1 MAQDIKRKIVLEGE
15 KEFNAA
21 IRESGRN
28 IRTLTSEMKAE
39 TAELGRNATEQ
50 QKAEV
55 KAKALQKQ
63 IQEQE
68 KIVKTLRAA
77 LAQAKQQYGD
87 NEDVVQKWEQ
97 KLNDARTTLGNM
109 KNNLEELG
117 GGLDKT
123 SDQFKRATDSAAG
136 TVIATKSVA
145 DALGEIGSVGDSI
158 SGAME
163 NIFTGIVHGASE
175 MVSELWE
182 MISETA
188 ARANN
193 WTDIAGYWNTD
204 PQKIQQYARAVQA
217 SANSFDDLNSTVSKI
232 VLGGKGDKITELLGV
247 SDVNYQDDWAYAM
260 AVMDRMDEMSKSGAD
275 MTPVYEEIFGE
286 KRAQKVMDLINDW
299 GEIQKNLTEF
309 NGNET
314 GYGLTD
320 EQMQQANDL
329 WVQINKIEAKWD
341 ALQDRFAAGFGTIT
355 GNLLINVEGR
365 LDAISDFLNADTEEE
380 REQALADFRANVEDF
395 FTKAAEALRAGLE
408 ILHQVGEE
416 FQESEDPLVRTVGDI
431 MVNMSNAL
439 QWMVDNQEAVK
450 GAFETIFG
458 MYLLAKLASVAG
470 KLASIMVQI
479 EAIKKFSAMN
489 AGDAAASGA
498 GGAAAAGAGGA
509 VGAVLPALAG
519 AGGFAVGML
528 PAGSA
533 DDQEDSLYDQ
543 NGNVT
548 AAGRRNGL
556 PERIEDYDSYVNGR
570 YVEDFIKA
578 YVEDV
583 EKGANAAGREWYRDK
598 AKRYSPE
605 TTAQMEALM
614 DAVDGL
620 EEAGEKIDL
629 AALLGNAGIDTTE
642 TPEQQTTQA
651 DMTPTQA
658 QLEAAE
664 IWWDYLHN
672 RDTGDGRDPFDVFDS
687 AFATNDSLYEKL
699 DALIDA
705 IRTEAENGNPD
716 GWNLEDLPANWWLLD
731 PGAWQAGSSGQT
743 GNNITSSDL
752 QSFRGLP
759 AGILEATRAGA
770 AAGVSGIRVTLDGVT
785 VGRLVA
791 PYVSES
797 IARDVII

>member
-21 IRESGRN
+21 IKESGRN
-28 IRTLTSEMKAE
+28 IKTLTSEMKAE

-55 KAKALQKQ
+55 KYKSLQKQ

-68 KIVKTLRAA
+68 KIVKNLREA

-109 KNNLEELG
+109 KNDLDDLG
-117 GGLDKT
+117 DGLGKT
-123 SDQFKRATDSAAG
+123 RDGFKQAADG
-136 TVIATKSVA
+136 AAETVTATKSVA
-145 DALGEIGSVGDSI
+145 DALGEIGNVGDSI

-163 NIFTGIVHGASE
+163 NIFTGIVSGAGDV
-175 MVSELWE
+175 VSELWG
-182 MISETA
+182 MISSTA

-217 SANSFDDLNSTVSKI
+217 SANSFDDLNSAVSKI
-232 VLGGKGDKITELLGV
+232 VLGGKGKKITELIGV

-260 AVMDRMDEMSKSGAD
+260 AVMDRMAEMSQSGMD
-275 MTPVYEEIFGE
+275 MTPAYEEIFGE
-286 KRAQKVMDLINDW
+286 ERAQKVMDLINDW
-299 GEIQKNLTEF
+299 GEIQKNLKEF

-320 EQMQQANDL
+320 EQMQQSNDL
-329 WVQINKIEAKWD
+329 WVQINRLETKWD
-341 ALQDRFAAGFGTIT
+341 ALKDKFAAGFGTIT
-355 GNLLINVEGR
+355 GSLLINAEDG
-365 LDAISDFLNADTEEE
+365 LDAIADFLNADTPEE
-380 REQALADFRANVEDF
+380 REQALEKFRANVEEF
-395 FTKAAEALRAGLE
+395 FTKAAEALRAGIG

-416 FQESEDPLVRTVGDI
+416 FQESEDPQVHAVGDI
-431 MVNMSNAL
+431 MVNISNAL

-450 GAFETIFG
+450 TAFETIFG
-458 MYLLAKLASVAG
+458 FYLTAKLASVAG
-470 KLASIMVQI
+470 KLASIIMQI
-479 EAIKKFSAMN
+479 EAIKAFSAMV
-489 AGDAAASGA
+489 AAGA

-509 VGAVLPALAG
+509 ATAGTGFLPLLAG
-519 AGGFAVGML
+519 AGGFVIGML

-533 DDQEDSLYDQ
+533 GDQEDSLYDK
-543 NGNVT
+543 NGDVT
-548 AAGRRNGL
+548 DAGRRNGL
-556 PERIEDYDSYVNGR
+556 PARIEDYDDYINGR
-570 YVEDFIKA
+570 YVEDFVKS
-578 YVEDV
+578 YVDAV
-583 EKGANAAGREWYRDK
+583 QKGADETVREAYRES
-598 AKRYSPE
+598 AKNNSSPE
-605 TTAQMEALM
+605 KTVQMTQLM
-614 DAVDGL
+614 DTVDRL
-620 EEAGEKIDL
+620 TEAGEKIDIE
-629 AALLGNAGIDTTE
+629 ALLANAGIAVT
-642 TPEQQTTQA
+642 TPEPQTTPA
-651 DMTPTQA
+651 AMTPTQA

-664 IWWDYLHN
+664 ILWDHLHD
-672 RDTGDGRDPFDVFDS
+672 RDTGDGRDPYAVFTD
-687 AFATNDSLYEKL
+687 AYGTNDSLIDRL
-699 DALIDA
+699 DALIEA
-705 IRTEAENGNPD
+705 IAKQADEGNMD
-716 GWNLEDLPANWWLLD
+716 LWNLEDLPTNWWLLD
-731 PGAWQAGSSGQT
+731 PGAWQTGGSNNQT

-770 AAGVSGIRVTLDGVT
+770 ASGVSGIRVTLDGAT

>member
-21 IRESGRN
+21 IKESGRN
-28 IRTLTSEMKAE
+28 IKTLTSEMKAE

-97 KLNDARTTLGNM
+97 KLNDARTTLGDM

-163 NIFTGIVHGASE
+163 NIFTGIVSGAGDV
-175 MVSELWE
+175 VSELWG
-182 MISETA
+182 MISSTA

-217 SANSFDDLNSTVSKI
+217 SANSFDDLNSAVSKI

-275 MTPVYEEIFGE
+275 MTPVYEEVFGE
-286 KRAQKVMDLINDW
+286 KRAQKVMDQINDW

-320 EQMQQANDL
+320 EQMQQSNDL
-329 WVQINKIEAKWD
+329 WVQINRLETKWD
-341 ALQDRFAAGFGTIT
+341 ALKDKFAAGFGTIT
-355 GNLLINVEGR
+355 GSLLINAEGG
-365 LDAISDFLNADTEEE
+365 LDAIADFLNADTEEE
-380 REQALADFRANVEDF
+380 RERALADFRANVEDF

-416 FQESEDPLVRTVGDI
+416 FQESEDPLVHALGDI
-431 MVNMSNAL
+431 MVNMINAL

-458 MYLLAKLASVAG
+458 VYLLAKLASVAG
-470 KLASIMVQI
+470 RLSSIIMQI
-479 EAIKKFSAMN
+479 EAIKAFSAMGA
-489 AGDAAASGA
+489 AGAAASGA
-498 GGAAAAGAGGA
+498 GGAAEAGAGSTA
-509 VGAVLPALAG
+509 A
-519 AGGFAVGML
+519 AGGSAATTVLGGL
-528 PAGSA
+528 KVASLLAIGKTA
-533 DDQEDSLYDQ
+533 DDVQGEMFRKWADKEIVMMTPEEIAEVKTRAQQNQEQ
-543 NGNVT
+543 
-548 AAGRRNGL
+548 
-556 PERIEDYDSYVNGR
+556 
-570 YVEDFIKA
+570 
-578 YVEDV
+578 
-583 EKGANAAGREWYRDK
+583 
-598 AKRYSPE
+598 
-605 TTAQMEALM
+605 TTAQQ
-614 DAVDGL
+614 
-620 EEAGEKIDL
+620 
-629 AALLGNAGIDTTE
+629 AA
-642 TPEQQTTQA
+642 
-651 DMTPTQA
+651 MTPTQA

-687 AFATNDSLYEKL
+687 AFANDEGLYEKL

-705 IRTEAENGNPD
+705 IRTEEENGNPD

-731 PGAWQAGSSGQT
+731 PGAWQAGSSGGQN
-743 GNNITSSDL
+743 GNGITSSDL

-797 IARDVII
+797 IAREVII

>member
-68 KIVKTLRAA
+68 KIVKTLREA

-123 SDQFKRATDSAAG
+123 SDQFKRASDSAAG

-145 DALGEIGSVGDSI
+145 DALGEIGNVGNSI

-217 SANSFDDLNSTVSKI
+217 NAKSFDDLNSAVSKI

-260 AVMDRMDEMSKSGAD
+260 AVMDRMDEMNKSGAD

-286 KRAQKVMDLINDW
+286 KRAQKVMDLINAW
-299 GEIQKNLTEF
+299 SEIQANLTVF
-309 NGNET
+309 DGNET

-320 EQMQQANDL
+320 EQMQQSNDL

-355 GNLLINVEGR
+355 GSLLINAEGG
-365 LDAISDFLNADTEEE
+365 LDAIADFLNADTEEE

-408 ILHQVGEE
+408 ILHQAGEE
-416 FQESEDPLVRTVGDI
+416 FQESEDPLVHTAGEI

-458 MYLLAKLASVAG
+458 FYLTAKLASVAG

-479 EAIKKFSAMN
+479 KAIEAFSKMGA
-489 AGDAAASGA
+489 AGAAASGA
-498 GGAAAAGAGGA
+498 GGAAAG
-509 VGAVLPALAG
+509 
-519 AGGFAVGML
+519 
-528 PAGSA
+528 AGSA
-533 DDQEDSLYDQ
+533 AAESALEGAATGVLKIGGALAIGKVADQVQAKMFEKWNEPQVARFLTED
-543 NGNVT
+543 
-548 AAGRRNGL
+548 
-556 PERIEDYDSYVNGR
+556 EI
-570 YVEDFIKA
+570 
-578 YVEDV
+578 
-583 EKGANAAGREWYRDK
+583 NAAK
-598 AKRYSPE
+598 AKAKGE
-605 TTAQMEALM
+605 T
-614 DAVDGL
+614 
-620 EEAGEKIDL
+620 
-629 AALLGNAGIDTTE
+629 
-642 TPEQQTTQA
+642 TPEQQITPA
-651 DMTPTQA
+651 AVTPTQA

-705 IRTEAENGNPD
+705 IRTEEENGNPD

-731 PGAWQAGSSGQT
+731 PGAWQAGSSGGQN
-743 GNNITSSDL
+743 GNGITSSDL

-791 PYVSES
+791 PYVSER